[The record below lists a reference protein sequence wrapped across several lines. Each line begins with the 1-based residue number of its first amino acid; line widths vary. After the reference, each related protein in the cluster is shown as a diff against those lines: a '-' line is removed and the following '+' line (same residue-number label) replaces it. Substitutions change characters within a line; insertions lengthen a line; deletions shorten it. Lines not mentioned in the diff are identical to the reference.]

1 MTRDDAVTFGYGAV
15 AHSDTDF
22 HRAGL
27 APSRAHGPR
36 FREDDTWGVIPLAKG
51 IHYGLPLSR
60 ERHAGGNA
68 TVDFHV

>member
-27 APSRAHGPR
+27 APSRAHDSR
-36 FREDDTWGVIPLAKG
+36 F
-51 IHYGLPLSR
+51 H
-60 ERHAGGNA
+60 GN
-68 TVDFHV
+68 DNW